1 VLYLYVRA
9 ADPTFFFFSG
19 DIIKPMVS
27 IKKVISYLLFWSFS
41 LAFMPATNNLRQE
54 YDTYLQV
61 FKKKESPDSFDIF
74 KHNYYQIVDKENH
87 YLTQDSDNAYNE
99 YFSTPAIYIYKMK
112 SRQPQNQKILLC
124 V

>member
-1 VLYLYVRA
+1 
-9 ADPTFFFFSG
+9 
-19 DIIKPMVS
+19 MVS

-41 LAFMPATNNLRQE
+41 FAYIPPTSLRHE

-61 FKKKESPDSFDIF
+61 FKKKESTDSFDIF

-87 YLTQDSDNAYNE
+87 YLTQDSDIAYNE